1 MVSASAITGIVFTLI
16 ITLIVPVVIW
26 IVIAKK
32 VKGISKAIIAGAL
45 GFIIP
50 QLFIRIPILQL
61 LSANP
66 SVTQFS
72 EDNKYFF
79 LLILAFSAG
88 LFETTGRLIVLKV
101 LSKNELSYYSSL
113 GAGYGHGAA
122 EAVGLIGLTYI
133 NNIIFA
139 IMINTGS
146 LPLGEQ
152 YESIKETFLT
162 TSSSLFYA
170 AGIERILTVVFHI
183 GLTVFL
189 AYMMTKK
196 RTFAGFVL
204 CIVLH
209 TLLDFTVVSVS
220 MLTQNTWISLAVL
233 LVFTVISAIYIIK
246 FKNKFKIKEMPMD
259 PAAKALEEGY

>member
-1 MVSASAITGIVFTLI
+1 MVSASAITGIIFTLI

-26 IVIAKK
+26 IIFAKK

-61 LSANP
+61 LGTNQ
-66 SVTQFS
+66 SVVQFS
-72 EDNKYFF
+72 EGNKYLF

-122 EAVGLIGLTYI
+122 EAVGLIGLTYV
-133 NNIIFA
+133 NNMIFA
-139 IMINTGS
+139 VMINTGS
-146 LPLGEQ
+146 LPAGEQ
-152 YESIKETFLT
+152 YESIKETFLA

-170 AGIERILTVVFHI
+170 AGIERILTVIFHI
-183 GLTVFL
+183 ALTVLL
-189 AYMMTKK
+189 AYMITKK
-196 RTFAGFVL
+196 RTLSGFIICVA
-204 CIVLH
+204 LH
-209 TLLDFTVVSVS
+209 ALLDFTVVAVNAVA
-220 MLTQNTWISLAVL
+220 QNIWISLSVL
-233 LVFTVISAIYIIK
+233 FIFSCLAAFLIIK
-246 FKNKFKIKEMPMD
+246 IRNKFNIKEMPKD
-259 PAAKALEEGY
+259 PAEKALDEGY